1 MNIEENLLIVIPA
14 RGGSKRIPN
23 KNIKKLCGQPMIY
36 WPLQELS
43 KKFSSKKILVSTDD
57 KNIISVVER
66 IGLKVP
72 FVRPKNLS
80 DDFTGTM
87 PVASH
92 ALEWYED
99 NIEKIDFVLIVYPT
113 AVMLNINDVIKAIEL
128 LKSDV
133 TCELVMSATEF
144 PFPIQRGVYIKK
156 NGFAEMFYP
165 KYYKTR
171 SQDLIS
177 SYHDAGQFYVWKSD
191 SLRKNKTLVNSN
203 TKLFQINRNYVI
215 DIDTPTDIN
224 IAETKL
230 KLFQFDKFNKNF
242 KFK

>member
-1 MNIEENLLIVIPA
+1 MNIEENLLIVINW
-14 RGGSKRIPN
+14 GGSKRIPN
-23 KNIKKLCGQPMIY
+23 KNIKKLCGRPMIY

-43 KKFSSKKILVSTDD
+43 KKFSSKKIIVSTDD
-57 KNIISVVER
+57 KNIISIVER

-92 ALEWYED
+92 ALKWYED
-99 NIEKIDFVLIVYPT
+99 NIKKIYFVLIVYPT

-128 LKSDV
+128 LKSDA

-156 NGFAEMFYP
+156 MALLKCFIQNITKP
-165 KYYKTR
+165 
-171 SQDLIS
+171 DLRLNFIIS
-177 SYHDAGQFYVWKSD
+177 
-191 SLRKNKTLVNSN
+191 
-203 TKLFQINRNYVI
+203 
-215 DIDTPTDIN
+215 
-224 IAETKL
+224 
-230 KLFQFDKFNKNF
+230 
-242 KFK
+242 